1 MPFFLPVY
9 LWTHGLNLSGMCIL
23 LGASGFAFCI
33 ALGFWQSFTKTRS
46 LGELVTVTFLLEIAL
61 IVVVGLFTAIPGAP
75 LTQQATATD
84 PDGSVSLLI
93 SATFIGAAN
102 GFYNAFFWTTQR
114 SLFLEQLG
122 RNDTGKNYG
131 NLQIVVAVFLKLGIL
146 LGGLLL
152 DNGGF
157 VLVLVLSAIVSA
169 VSSILLVRSLVPGSR
184 IRTADTRISLVQSL
198 NYKDKVGSRSIF
210 FTDGI
215 FLYLESHFWTLS
227 LFLVVRKDFSLL
239 GIAVVLL
246 AVAFSAVFFIIK
258 NRIDNLPISVVYK
271 IAVWLYAFSWFA
283 RFLLDHTAAGSGLLV
298 TLILITFCSSFFRL
312 TFNKHFFDV
321 ARRSHCMNYL
331 LLKSYAS
338 QWVLGIFFSTLGIL
352 LFFIPLETDAVLA
365 AVYAGATL
373 LTLVYFLYITGRIGI
388 EPADR

>member
-1 MPFFLPVY
+1 
-9 LWTHGLNLSGMCIL
+9 MCIL
-23 LGASGFAFCI
+23 LGVSGFAFCV
-33 ALGFWQSFTKTRS
+33 ALGFWQSFSKTRS

-61 IVVVGLFTAIPGAP
+61 IVVVGLLTAIPGAP
-75 LTQQATATD
+75 LTPQAVAT
-84 PDGSVSLLI
+84 GAAASVSVLI
-93 SATFIGAAN
+93 SAVIIGAAN

-157 VLVLVLSAIVSA
+157 ILVLILSAIISA
-169 VSSILLVRSLVPGSR
+169 VSSIVLVRSLEPGR
-184 IRTADTRISLVQSL
+184 RVQTADVRISLRQSI
-198 NYKDKVGSRSIF
+198 NYRDKVGSRSIF
-210 FTDGI
+210 LTDGI

-227 LFLVVRKDFSLL
+227 LFLVVRKDYSLL
-239 GIAVVLL
+239 GMAVVLL
-246 AVAFSAVFFIIK
+246 ALAFSAVFFIIK
-258 NRIDNLPISVVYK
+258 NRIDNLPISAVYK

-283 RFLLDHTAAGSGLLV
+283 RLLLDHTAAGTGLLI

-338 QWVLGIFFSTLGIL
+338 QLVLGIFFSTLGVL
-352 LFFIPLETDAVLA
+352 LFLVPLDIDAVLA

-373 LTLVYFLYITGRIGI
+373 LTLVYFRYVTGG
-388 EPADR
+388 EGAESTDR